1 VQAPGNTKLLNEIER
16 IVLGRI
22 AAGRLVLPA
31 SGAVAQK
38 CLSLLRDPDFQ
49 QRKLI
54 ALVETEPL
62 LAATVLRAGSNAQFG
77 GSSLRLEQ
85 AVGRLGVQRLKTVI
99 VEFSTRE
106 LFQSSDRRIA
116 AANKKLWDHSIA
128 VAVLARD
135 FAALVGNNID
145 GDTAYL
151 AGLMH
156 DIGKPV
162 LGAMLL
168 EVERQLSSQKTC
180 VIDPDVWVATV
191 EGAHRKIGVAIATE
205 WKLADEIAGAIR
217 DCSDYDAANR
227 HGPANIVRFAN
238 AVAKREGYATG
249 PIDAADIDALILVGR
264 SLLGVEEAPVNRLA
278 AGLKD
283 RIAQGG

>member
-1 VQAPGNTKLLNEIER
+1 VQAPTNSKLLNEIER

-22 AAGRLVLPA
+22 ASGRLVLPA
-31 SGAVAQK
+31 GGANAQK

-54 ALVETEPL
+54 TLIESEPL
-62 LAATVLRAGSNAQFG
+62 LAATVLFAGSNASYG
-77 GSSLRLEQ
+77 GGSLRLEQ

-99 VEFSTRE
+99 VEFSTHE

-135 FAALVGNNID
+135 IAALIGNVD

-168 EVERQLSSQKTC
+168 EVERQLSSQKTSL
-180 VIDPDVWVATV
+180 IAPDVWIATI
-191 EGAHRKIGVAIATE
+191 EGAHRKVGVAIATE
-205 WKLADEIAGAIR
+205 WKLADEIAAAIR
-217 DCSDYDAANR
+217 DCSDYDASNR

-238 AVAKREGYATG
+238 AVAKREGYTTG
-249 PIDAADIDALILVGR
+249 PIDADDVDALILVGR
-264 SLLGVEEAPVNRLA
+264 SMLGVDEAPVNRLA

-283 RIAQGG
+283 RISAGA